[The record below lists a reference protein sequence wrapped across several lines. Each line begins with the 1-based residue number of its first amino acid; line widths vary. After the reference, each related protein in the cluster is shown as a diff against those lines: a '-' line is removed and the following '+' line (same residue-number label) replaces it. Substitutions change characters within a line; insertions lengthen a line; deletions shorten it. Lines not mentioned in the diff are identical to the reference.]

1 VKSLSDR
8 TLRRFAWA
16 VWWFLA
22 AVLVVG
28 LPIGLAGGSASE
40 STWGSGGDGIEIA
53 FNVMVLVFPLTG
65 LLILIRA
72 PRNTI
77 GWLLQG
83 VGVAWGVS
91 SLLYSY
97 AAYGLVLSPG
107 SLPGADV
114 AAALDEGA
122 WAPWIGLMGTFL
134 ILLFPDGHLPSP
146 RWRPVAWLSAV
157 TIVVVTVVISI
168 EPGRL
173 EEGPIAAMSNPLGL
187 DVARVPTLVLLAVF
201 LPLLPLCIVVS
212 AIALVLRFR
221 RSRGSERQ
229 QMKWLATAGSVVAL
243 TYLLAMVCTLLAS
256 FTDRTPSWVLA
267 LQDSSTMSFALLPL
281 AIGIAILRHGLFDI
295 DLVIKRTLVY
305 GSLTAMLGGVY
316 VGAVLLLQLLL
327 NPVTNQSDLAVA
339 GSTLIVAALFRPARA
354 RIQSIVDRRF
364 YRRRFDAARTLDAFA
379 GRLRHEVD
387 LGAVGA
393 DLRAAVDET
402 VQPTHLSLWLRS

>member
-1 VKSLSDR
+1 MSDR
-8 TLRRFAWA
+8 TLRRLAWA
-16 VWWFLA
+16 TWWFLA

-28 LPIGLAGGSASE
+28 LPIGLARGRPTE
-40 STWGSGGDGIEIA
+40 STWGSGGAGIEIA
-53 FNVMVLVFPLTG
+53 FNVMVLVFPFTG

-77 GWLLQG
+77 GWVLQG

-91 SLLYSY
+91 TLLSIY
-97 AAYGLVLSPG
+97 ATYGLVLNPG

-146 RWRPVAWLSAV
+146 RWRPLAWLSAV
-157 TIVVVTVVISI
+157 TIVVVTVVITL

-173 EEGPIAAMSNPLGL
+173 EEGPIAEMSNPLGL
-187 DVARVPTLVLLAVF
+187 DAAHVPLLVLLAVF
-201 LPLLPLCIVVS
+201 LPLLPLCIVLS
-212 AIALVLRFR
+212 AVALVLRFR
-221 RSRGSERQ
+221 RSRGFEKQ

-243 TYLLAMVCTLLAS
+243 TYLLAMVWTFLAS
-256 FTDRTPSWVLA
+256 SAERPPSWALG
-267 LQDSSTMSFALLPL
+267 LQDAATMSFALLPL

-295 DLVIKRTLVY
+295 DVVIKRTLVY
-305 GSLTAMLGGVY
+305 GALTAMLGGVY

-327 NPVTNQSDLAVA
+327 SPLTNQSDLAVA
-339 GSTLIVAALFRPARA
+339 GSTLLVAALFRPARA
-354 RIQSIVDRRF
+354 RTQSMVDRRF
-364 YRRRFDAARTLDAFA
+364 YRRRFDAERTLDAFA

-387 LGAVGA
+387 LGTVGA

-402 VQPTHLSLWLRS
+402 VQPTHLSLWLRP